1 MTDYEVP
8 PVLWE
13 IRRERIIELMGE
25 GFGFYDVRRWAKAPY
40 FVNRQEKGMWWS
52 TSDPVY
58 KVNNNGILNSATGLK
73 DANMTEGYIYVQPDP
88 IRQGLGWK
96 DQYYLYCIPTEELL
110 LNENLT
116 QNPGWPSASS
126 TEQ

>member
-1 MTDYEVP
+1 
-8 PVLWE
+8 
-13 IRRERIIELMGE
+13 
-25 GFGFYDVRRWAKAPY
+25 
-40 FVNRQEKGMWWS
+40 MWWS